1 MSIPLIIC
9 YRIDD
14 GWVLFEGGIRELFDF
29 LIAEFATSGVETYV
43 FIPPLVSF
51 LISLFTSMAGISG
64 AFILLPFQMSV
75 LGFTTPSVSSTNFLY
90 NVIGTPGGIYSYIKE
105 CRMTWPVALIIVTGM
120 IPGVLIGYYLRV
132 RYLPDPGTFKFF
144 VGIVLMYVAIRLLR
158 AVWTDKTLT
167 VEHTCK
173 GTDRVENVLMELK
186 KTRFDFQGARFS
198 FATIGLL
205 MLSFVVGIIGGVYG
219 IGGGAIIAPFCITF
233 FKLPVRAIAGA
244 VLLGTFAS
252 SAAGVTFYSLI
263 PVSGR
268 VAAPD
273 WPLGVLFGLGGLLG
287 MYYGAKLQESIP
299 EKWIKL
305 MLGAVVLIV
314 ASRYIVGFVNL

>member
-1 MSIPLIIC
+1 M
-9 YRIDD
+9 
-14 GWVLFEGGIRELFDF
+14 GGL
-29 LIAEFATSGVETYV
+29 
-43 FIPPLVSF
+43 
-51 LISLFTSMAGISG
+51 SG

-105 CRMTWPVALIIVTGM
+105 CRMMWPVALIIVTGM

-132 RYLPDPGTFKFF
+132 RYLPDPRTFKFF
-144 VGIVLMYVAIRLLR
+144 VGIVLIYVAIRLLR
-158 AVWTDKTLT
+158 AVWTDKALN
-167 VEHTCK
+167 VEHTYR
-173 GTDRVENVLMELK
+173 GTDRVENVLMELE
-186 KTRFDFQGARFS
+186 KTWFDFQGARFP
-198 FATIGLL
+198 FVTIGLL

-219 IGGGAIIAPFCITF
+219 MGGGAIIAPFCITF
-233 FKLPVRAIAGA
+233 FNLPVRAIAGP
-244 VLLGTFAS
+244 VLLATFAS

-273 WPLGVLFGLGGLLG
+273 WPLGVLFGLGGLVG
-287 MYYGAKLQESIP
+287 MYYGAKLQKNVSER
-299 EKWIKL
+299 WIKL